1 MYQTRKEFLIK
12 FKSLAGLDSL
22 EEADRIA
29 QVAIG
34 LIKAGITP
42 EASDVVAGSVPADL
56 ASGWRNISLPSEALE
71 LQEMMSELEEVG
83 ERPRPPKENL
93 PPEYG

>member
-1 MYQTRKEFLIK
+1 MYQTRKEFLTRLQR
-12 FKSLAGLDSL
+12 LAGLDSL

-29 QVAIG
+29 QVVIG
-34 LIKAGITP
+34 LIKAGISP
-42 EASDVVAGSVPADL
+42 EASEAVAGSVPGDL
-56 ASGWRNISLPSEALE
+56 ASGWRNIALPSEALE

-83 ERPRPPKENL
+83 ERPRPPKANL

>member
-1 MYQTRKEFLIK
+1 MYQTRKEFLTK
-12 FKSLAGLDSL
+12 LKSLAGLDSM

-29 QVAIG
+29 QVVIG
-34 LIKAGITP
+34 LIKAGISP
-42 EASDVVAGSVPADL
+42 EASELVAGSVPADL

-83 ERPRPPKENL
+83 EKPRPPKETR